1 MHKPSH
7 THTTNTLRLSSSVRV
22 IGHQQFVVRASC
34 PLLLTTLSSSR
45 SPLFRENSKVPVCK
59 TSPRS
64 RHHLLKLRLSCPSGL
79 WLIRVWYER
88 FNGAPCGRSEPPGK
102 AEMVEGRREGVME
115 GHSEGHSLASGEI
128 QPRVSSSRW
137 LKVRERSELLQLD
150 FQGYPL
156 FKQVLE
162 N

>member
-1 MHKPSH
+1 
-7 THTTNTLRLSSSVRV
+7 
-22 IGHQQFVVRASC
+22 
-34 PLLLTTLSSSR
+34 
-45 SPLFRENSKVPVCK
+45 
-59 TSPRS
+59 
-64 RHHLLKLRLSCPSGL
+64 
-79 WLIRVWYER
+79 
-88 FNGAPCGRSEPPGK
+88 
-102 AEMVEGRREGVME
+102 MVEGRREGVME

-128 QPRVSSSRW
+128 QLRVSSSRW

>member
-1 MHKPSH
+1 
-7 THTTNTLRLSSSVRV
+7 
-22 IGHQQFVVRASC
+22 
-34 PLLLTTLSSSR
+34 
-45 SPLFRENSKVPVCK
+45 
-59 TSPRS
+59 
-64 RHHLLKLRLSCPSGL
+64 
-79 WLIRVWYER
+79 
-88 FNGAPCGRSEPPGK
+88 
-102 AEMVEGRREGVME
+102 ME

-128 QPRVSSSRW
+128 QLRVSSSRW